1 MKTTF
6 TLSFMIFLL
15 EQKLLPMRHKEVH
28 GLKVHP
34 SIKFAVDFALK
45 MMSTK
50 MKNRVFLHKNVED
63 VVNVVD
69 KNLLP
74 AEYGG
79 TVPMSEMV
87 ELFKKE
93 LESKR
98 DLLLKYDE
106 MSVNIDLYPT
116 SVRNG
121 SVRSLDK
128 SIEDY
133 TRTIEKNKKS
143 GIEGVQGSFRKLDL
157 D

>member
-1 MKTTF
+1 
-6 TLSFMIFLL
+6 MIFLL